1 MLLPQGCEWNYREE
15 KLGDGAEGDGGDG
28 ASTGDKPMAG
38 PVVAGVAGASTGD
51 KPMVGLTGARL
62 PSSSQLL
69 QQSHVTVSQSTKN
82 DAIPKLHDSD
92 EMVPVRN
99 ELLSI

>member
-15 KLGDGAEGDGGDG
+15 KLGDGAEGDGGD
-28 ASTGDKPMAG
+28 
-38 PVVAGVAGASTGD
+38 GASTGD